1 MYVRIFMS
9 LCKKLSLPHKWLTLV
24 SHQSQGDLTGLSKET
39 LCAHGPHG
47 VDHILGQ
54 SEWNHLRYVKCLPL
68 VVRKIIAIFF
78 FPRQEF
84 K

>member
-1 MYVRIFMS
+1 MS
-9 LCKKLSLPHKWLTLV
+9 EYLYKKLCLPHQWLALV

-39 LCAHGPHG
+39 LCAHRPHG

-68 VVRKIIAIFF
+68 LVKKVIAI
-78 FPRQEF
+78 
-84 K
+84 

>member
-1 MYVRIFMS
+1 MNIYY
-9 LCKKLSLPHKWLTLV
+9 LCKKVCLPHKWLTLV
-24 SHQSQGDLTGLSKET
+24 SHQPQGDLTGLSEET

-68 VVRKIIAIFF
+68 VDMKIIAFVCQ
-78 FPRQEF
+78 QEF